1 MPPRTSAKVAFASAV
16 ILLLLCG
23 LIALSMIKRYA
34 TSAQWVNHTYDVK
47 VATGKVESTLS
58 EAARDRLS
66 YINTNDA
73 GYRQAYQQAKQ
84 QVSADLQSIRD
95 LTVDNPA
102 QQERFQRLSGLINRR
117 VGLLEMSVDRQA
129 AGRQDTALQTS
140 VSLENTSLATTIGNL
155 IDEMQGAEDQLLTTR
170 KKESSKLIVFTVFI
184 FGLLLAS
191 AILLLWL
198 YYRLLNQEL
207 SKREEAESG
216 ARRLSVQVLELQDEE
231 RRRFARELHD
241 GLGQNLA
248 VAKMMAVTVAAK
260 YPEVPSVPELVDLLE
275 RTIQETRT
283 ISHLLH
289 PPMLDD
295 LGLASAAGWYL
306 DEFSNRSGLK
316 ISASIPA
323 QMGRLPR
330 TVELVL
336 FRVLQES
343 LTNVHRHSK
352 SPSAEVALQVTGGHA
367 ILQVRDFGVGIPP
380 EKLGKFL
387 SDGTRVGVGL
397 SGMRERVREHGGQ
410 FDIRPV
416 QPGTEL
422 RVTIPLQDGSTGQGR
437 PSPAA
442 AN

>member
-216 ARRLSVQVLELQDEE
+216 ARRLSV
-231 RRRFARELHD
+231 
-241 GLGQNLA
+241 
-248 VAKMMAVTVAAK
+248 
-260 YPEVPSVPELVDLLE
+260 PELVDLLE

>member
-23 LIALSMIKRYA
+23 LIALSMVSRYS
-34 TSAQWVNHTYDVK
+34 TSAQWVNHTYEVK

-66 YINTNDA
+66 YVNTSDA
-73 GYRQAYQQAKQ
+73 SFLQAYQQAKQ
-84 QVSADLQSIRD
+84 QVSADLQSIGD
-95 LTVDNPA
+95 LTVDNPP
-102 QQERFQRLSGLINRR
+102 QQERFERLSGLINRR

-129 AGRQDTALQTS
+129 AGIRDAGLQTS
-140 VSLENTSLATTIGNL
+140 VSLENTSLATTIGTL
-155 IDEMQGAEDQLLTTR
+155 IDEMQASEDQLLTLR
-170 KKESSKLIVFTVFI
+170 KKESSKLFVLTVSI
-184 FGLLLAS
+184 FGVLLVS

-198 YYRLLNQEL
+198 HYRLLNQEL
-207 SKREEAESG
+207 TKREEAETG

-248 VAKMMAVTVAAK
+248 VAKMMAVTVADRH
-260 YPEVPSVPELVDLLE
+260 PEVPAVPELVDLLE

-289 PPMLDD
+289 PPMLDE

-352 SPSAEVALQVTGGHA
+352 SSSAEVALQVAGGNA
-367 ILQVRDFGVGIPP
+367 MLQVRDFGVGIPA

-410 FDIRPV
+410 FDIRQV

-422 RVTIPLQDGSTGQGR
+422 RVTIPLRDGSTAQGR

>member
-23 LIALSMIKRYA
+23 LIALSMIWRYA
-34 TSAQWVNHTYDVK
+34 TSAQWVNHTYEVK

-66 YINTNDA
+66 YINSTDA
-73 GYRQAYQQAKQ
+73 SYLRAYQQAKQ
-84 QVSADLQSIRD
+84 QVSVDLQNIRD
-95 LTVDNPA
+95 LTVDNPS
-102 QQERFQRLSGLINRR
+102 QQERFERLSGLINRR

-129 AGRQDTALQTS
+129 AGRPDTALQTS

-155 IDEMQGAEDQLLTTR
+155 IDEMQAAEDQLLTTR
-170 KKESSKLIVFTVFI
+170 KKESSKLFVLTVSI
-184 FGLLLAS
+184 FGVLLAS

-198 YYRLLNQEL
+198 HYRLLNQEL
-207 SKREEAESG
+207 IRREEAESG

-248 VAKMMAVTVAAK
+248 VAKMMAVTVAERH
-260 YPEVPSVPELVDLLE
+260 PEVPSVPELVDLLE

-289 PPMLDD
+289 PPMLDE

-316 ISASIPA
+316 ISSSIPA
-323 QMGRLPR
+323 HMGRLPR

-352 SPSAEVALQVTGGHA
+352 SPSAEVALQVTDGHA
-367 ILQVRDFGVGIPP
+367 ILQVRDFGVGVPP
-380 EKLGKFL
+380 EKLRAL
-387 SDGTRVGVGL
+387 SLRWHTRWRGTQRHAGTRA
-397 SGMRERVREHGGQ
+397 RAW
-410 FDIRPV
+410 RPV
-416 QPGTEL
+416 
-422 RVTIPLQDGSTGQGR
+422 
-437 PSPAA
+437 
-442 AN
+442 